1 MTLSNAN
8 VVVELHH
15 DNIDG
20 ESNDDLFI
28 EIAEIT
34 AIQAANFDDLLHRIV
49 DRKSIEIHES
59 VDSWLY
65 DDEPIED
72 EDDFWLF
79 NGSSKEPYIFE

>member
-8 VVVELHH
+8 VVVELNH

-28 EIAEIT
+28 EIEEIT
-34 AIQAANFDDLLHRIV
+34 AIQAANFDDLLRRII

-59 VDSWLY
+59 VDSWLC
-65 DDEPIED
+65 DDETID
-72 EDDFWLF
+72 DDDFWLF
-79 NGSSKEPYIFE
+79 NGSGNEP